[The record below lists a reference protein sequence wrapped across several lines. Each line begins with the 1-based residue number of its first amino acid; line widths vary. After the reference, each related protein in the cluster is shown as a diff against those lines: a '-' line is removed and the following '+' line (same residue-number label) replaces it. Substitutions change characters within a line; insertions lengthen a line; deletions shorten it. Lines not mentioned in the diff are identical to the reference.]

1 MDNHQLTRY
10 VGRTG
15 SCSLDSSD
23 NTGIS
28 CVTAISGHVVSGK
41 RQRSETADAPSG
53 SEAVKRSKGSAEVV
67 LSSKYYTLARRI
79 ACALTAVEGIMDG
92 ALDLDELQ
100 ADNCTPSP
108 VKEKVLAEMR
118 MISKKYI
125 SKLKVMLPSLSICE
139 GMPFCASLEDW
150 PQQHYPDGA
159 RVVWTAKT
167 ESAAVGAAPELE
179 RGSGGQPIV
188 PGRHSLP
195 RLVKYGRLMVVGPDC
210 GLGVYTEL
218 LQRLQFHDMLQ
229 QGKQVCCGRQ
239 QS

>member
-15 SCSLDSSD
+15 SCSLDASD
-23 NTGIS
+23 NTGRS
-28 CVTAISGHVVSGK
+28 YVTAISGRLVSGR

-53 SEAVKRSKGSAEVV
+53 SEAVKRSKVSAEVV

-108 VKEKVLAEMR
+108 VKETVLAEMR
-118 MISKKYI
+118 MISKKYM

-139 GMPFCASLEDW
+139 GMPFCASVEDW
-150 PQQHYPDGA
+150 PQRHYPGGA
-159 RVVWTAKT
+159 MVVWTAKT
-167 ESAAVGAAPELE
+167 ESAVVGAAPELE

-188 PGRHSLP
+188 RGRLSLP
-195 RLVKYGRLMVVGPDC
+195 RLVKYGRLMVVGPHH

-218 LQRLQFHDMLQ
+218 LQQLQVHDMLH